1 MEYCRRHYGIRRKT
15 LLRCG
20 AVFGVNFPTFGV
32 HPPFAS
38 LQCLQLTLASSRSA
52 PGSAPLCFP
61 RTQHHCTHPELLKTF
76 PASSFFFFTFFL
88 YFFFFNSFPL
98 LFVHLL
104 FISPLDVT
112 AAFPAGKATA
122 TKWPTGSHFVGA
134 GSGCGQLRAPLPPSA
149 RSHRGSMGLKGL
161 SETQHFPLGSP
172 ACARHILA
180 QSSALPL
187 YKG

>member
-1 MEYCRRHYGIRRKT
+1 MWGCFWGELPHFWRPSPLCLFAVPPINSRIFTLGPRVSST
-15 LLRCG
+15 LLSQDTASLHPSG
-20 AVFGVNFPTFGV
+20 APENFP
-32 HPPFAS
+32 
-38 LQCLQLTLASSRSA
+38 
-52 PGSAPLCFP
+52 
-61 RTQHHCTHPELLKTF
+61 
-76 PASSFFFFTFFL
+76 SFFFFFFYFFSL
-88 YFFFFNSFPL
+88 FFFFNSFPL